1 MVVLAMLAAGCS
13 LGTAPPTESVSAL
26 FPDAAGLVSGAPVQ
40 VSGVNVGRVTGLSL
54 AGSRARVTM
63 SIPVAARVPA
73 DVTAEIRDTTLLG
86 EQVVDLVPGTTSPGA
101 PLLADGATVAR
112 TEVVPGIEDLVQAG
126 ANVVGAVSANQLALL
141 IHEGAQ
147 GLGGQGPDL
156 HALLANLDTVV
167 SGYASR
173 TRAISSIVGGVDR
186 LTATLAPDAQANAQA
201 VTNLARTTQVLQDQS
216 GRLLDLLGR
225 LRDLSVQGSSILTAY
240 LPQIDRQ
247 LAALRSV
254 TQAVANRQQDLGR
267 LLHYLPLHDRATV
280 GAVRDDFLQLV
291 NDFIVCG
298 IPGGGEQPGSPLNS
312 CHPPKAGP

>member
-1 MVVLAMLAAGCS
+1 MVVLRTLAAGCS
-13 LGTAPPTESVSAL
+13 LGAAPPTESISAL
-26 FPDAAGLVSGAPVQ
+26 FPDAAGLVAGATVQ
-40 VSGVNVGRVTGLSL
+40 VSGVDVGRVSDLSL
-54 AGSRARVTM
+54 AGNLARVTM
-63 SIPVAARVPA
+63 SIPVSARVPV

-86 EQVVDLVPGTTSPGA
+86 DQVVDLVPGTTSPGA
-101 PLLADGATVAR
+101 PLLGDGATVAR
-112 TEVVPGIEDLVQAG
+112 TEVVPGVEDLVQAG
-126 ANVVGAVSANQLALL
+126 GSVIGAVSANQLALL
-141 IHEGAQ
+141 VHEGAV
-147 GLGGQGPDL
+147 GFAGQGPDL

-173 TRAISSIVGGVDR
+173 TTAISSIVRGVDQ
-186 LTATLAPDAQANAQA
+186 LTATLAPDAQANARA
-201 VTNLARTTQVLQDQS
+201 ITNLARTTQVLQDQS

-280 GAVRDDFLQLV
+280 GAVSNDFLQLV
-291 NDFIVCG
+291 NDFVVCG

-312 CHPPKAGP
+312 CSPPEAGR